1 MDSFLGRFK
10 NPLVL
15 IAIVLTQV
23 ISLAIQVQGPAQSF
37 TGTGHA
43 DSATVTLLRRWT
55 VAIFTPVEM
64 LLHGSGTHVRGFWA
78 NYVDLRHARERDA
91 QLQQEIARLRMEQ
104 AASVEDAAQGRRLQ
118 QLLDF
123 KQKYIATTV
132 AAQVIGTS
140 GSERSRVVYI
150 DKGSADG
157 LKPEQAVITPD
168 GIVGKLRDVFPHTAQ
183 VLLISD
189 QSSGAGVILESTRIR
204 GILRGTDTG
213 QVQIDNLTA
222 DSRIQPGE
230 TVVTSG
236 GDMVFPRGIPVGTIE
251 SIAPDPLH
259 QPYTA
264 ITIRPAA
271 SLARLEEVLV
281 ITGTQSTLPASAQQ
295 DLSITQSTAEEQK
308 RAADLVAE
316 RLPSLH
322 DTTPSPDAKPGAP
335 ADAATAPAADP
346 NAAPPRPRP
355 VLHPDRYSPGSTP
368 SADELTPGKPTTT
381 IAAPVQRS
389 PSATRPAQPEPAK
402 AVPPRPATTPP
413 DR

>member
-1 MDSFLGRFK
+1 MDSFFNRFK

-55 VAIFTPVEM
+55 LAVFSPVEE
-64 LLHGSGTHVRGFWA
+64 LLHGSGTHVRGFWT
-78 NYVDLRHARERDA
+78 NYIDLRHARERD
-91 QLQQEIARLRMEQ
+91 QELQQEIARLRLEQ
-104 AASVEDAAQGRRLQ
+104 AAFVEDAAQGRRLQ
-118 QLLDF
+118 QLLAF
-123 KQKYIATTV
+123 KEQYIASTV

-140 GSERSRVVYI
+140 GSERSRVIYI

-168 GIVGKLRDVFPHTAQ
+168 GVVGKLRDVNPHTAQ

-189 QSSGAGVILESTRIR
+189 PSSGAGVILESTRIR
-204 GILRGTDTG
+204 GIIRGTDTG
-213 QVQIDNLTA
+213 EVQINNLTA
-222 DSRIQPGE
+222 DSRIHPGE

-236 GDMVFPRGIPVGTIE
+236 GDMVYPRGIPVGVIE

-264 ITIRPAA
+264 ITIKPAA
-271 SLARLEEVLV
+271 SLSRLEEVLV
-281 ITGTQSTLPASAQQ
+281 ITGTADTLPGSAQQ
-295 DLSITQSTAEEQK
+295 DMSVAQATAEDQK

-316 RLPSLH
+316 KLPSLH
-322 DTTPSPDAKPGAP
+322 DPNAPAAPDAKPGAP
-335 ADAATAPAADP
+335 ADATAAPATDP
-346 NAAPPRPRP
+346 NAALDRPKP
-355 VLHPDRYSPGSTP
+355 VLHPDHYSPGAVP
-368 SADELTPGKPTTT
+368 PADQLTPGGHNPVVV
-381 IAAPVQRS
+381 APIHNSEPES
-389 PSATRPAQPEPAK
+389 P
-402 AVPPRPATTPP
+402 PPPPQGAPPP
-413 DR
+413 D